1 MFILC
6 HSPVQWPV
14 VSYVPREAAG
24 MPLPANAMSLALAG
38 RDLAAVQLRSG
49 DLVLFN
55 TLGRLYS
62 HVGIY
67 LGNDEIIYAPGAGG
81 QALQPLLGAALRDG
95 QDAAGLGAA

>member
-1 MFILC
+1 MRCSYFAIRRCSGL
-6 HSPVQWPV
+6 VIY
-14 VSYVPREAAG
+14 VSREAAG

-38 RDLAAVQLRSG
+38 RDVATDQLRSG

-55 TLGRLYS
+55 TLGRPYS

-81 QALQPLLGAALRDG
+81 QAHQPLLAQRFEMGRTLLD
-95 QDAAGLGAA
+95 